1 MCKGS
6 VFMAGGEGGFSTKAM
21 GFDKKEVNDYIAK
34 LNQRMKEIETEKKE
48 NDEKTQKALKAAQDA
63 DAKIKKAA
71 DESAKKIADLELQLK
86 TERRN
91 EENLLI
97 QIDDLKRK
105 LKQGGGAAAGGS
117 KAADKAADEI
127 IAKANATAKSIVDK
141 ANATAKETVE
151 KAKATATQMV
161 SQAGA
166 SAGAGGADP
175 AKLDEFMKVLSA
187 FTEKVTSGVNE
198 VNKKASELLGA
209 KSAAPVTVPDFSNI
223 TAPQAEAPKAEA
235 PKAAAPKPAAP
246 AKESKT
252 SVLSDDLFAMLEEDD
267 APSASM
273 DDDDDDMITEVQP
286 LDDPS
291 NAPGAVVLEEFDL
304 SGSPLDMDL
313 DLDAPVSEVKPISS
327 KKNEKVDLDL
337 DFEKQMLTQTA
348 NNAAL
353 RSELDEDIL
362 SAVKQQEEAF
372 AVKPTDEGVGGL
384 SMESEDEDPLTA
396 MLKQAELTFGGAT
409 GRPSE
414 EENEVEESEPA
425 SSSSADSANPW
436 AALQDELMA
445 MEKSGDLGSADIE
458 TDTGAAESAAAPS
471 ADDANI
477 WDFGDSSTSSSDDD
491 DDMGM
496 SSDLFGNF

>member
-1 MCKGS
+1 
-6 VFMAGGEGGFSTKAM
+6 MAGGEGGFSTKAM

-223 TAPQAEAPKAEA
+223 TAPQAEAPKATA
-235 PKAAAPKPAAP
+235 SKPAAP
-246 AKESKT
+246 TKESKP
-252 SVLSDDLFAMLEEDD
+252 SALSDDLFAMLEEDD

-273 DDDDDDMITEVQP
+273 DDDDDMITEVQP

-304 SGSPLDMDL
+304 SGSPLDMDM
-313 DLDAPVSEVKPISS
+313 DLDTPVSEVKPISA
-327 KKNEKVDLDL
+327 KKNQKVDLSD

-348 NNAAL
+348 NSAAL
-353 RSELDEDIL
+353 RNELDEDIL
-362 SAVKQQEEAF
+362 AAVKQQEEHF
-372 AVKPTDEGVGGL
+372 AVKPTDEGVGDL

-414 EENEVEESEPA
+414 EEDEVEESEPA

-458 TDTGAAESAAAPS
+458 TDTVAAESAAAPS

-477 WDFGDSSTSSSDDD
+477 WDFGDDSSGSSDDDD